1 MFWALALLVVIHS
14 FICFDKG
21 LTCITQTLKLFTV
34 ANLHSQVS
42 WFAFYFQVSPEVVFT
57 IRTDFIALSSCI
69 CYCWVLIQY
78 IAGIIVYFLCFSNPS
93 NFWLLITYMMLPNI
107 HVIGLRKN
115 KDNLYQFFFNH
126 KSISWKQVFKVKT
139 VVKLTS
145 PELRQNKYFARY
157 YSTQNGKKSEIP
169 LLDLDS

>member
-1 MFWALALLVVIHS
+1 MFWVLALLVVIHS

-21 LTCITQTLKLFTV
+21 LTCKTRTLKLFTV

-78 IAGIIVYFLCFSNPS
+78 IAGIIVYFLCFSNLS
-93 NFWLLITYMMLPNI
+93 NFWLLIIYMMLPNI
-107 HVIGLRKN
+107 HVIGLQKN
-115 KDNLYQFFFNH
+115 KDNLYQFF
-126 KSISWKQVFKVKT
+126 SIIKAFLGSRYS
-139 VVKLTS
+139 KL
-145 PELRQNKYFARY
+145 R
-157 YSTQNGKKSEIP
+157 
-169 LLDLDS
+169 LLLN

>member
-1 MFWALALLVVIHS
+1 
-14 FICFDKG
+14 
-21 LTCITQTLKLFTV
+21 
-34 ANLHSQVS
+34 
-42 WFAFYFQVSPEVVFT
+42 
-57 IRTDFIALSSCI
+57 
-69 CYCWVLIQY
+69 
-78 IAGIIVYFLCFSNPS
+78 
-93 NFWLLITYMMLPNI
+93 MMLPNI

-126 KSISWKQVFKVKT
+126 ESISWKQVFKVKT

-145 PELRQNKYFARY
+145 QELRQNKYFARY

>member
-21 LTCITQTLKLFTV
+21 LTCKTRTLKLFTV
-34 ANLHSQVS
+34 ANFHSQVS

-78 IAGIIVYFLCFSNPS
+78 IAGIIVYFLCFSNLSNFWSAGICSMS
-93 NFWLLITYMMLPNI
+93 NFWLLIIYMMLPNI
-107 HVIGLRKN
+107 HCKRIKIIYTNFFSIIKAFLGSRYSKLR
-115 KDNLYQFFFNH
+115 
-126 KSISWKQVFKVKT
+126 
-139 VVKLTS
+139 
-145 PELRQNKYFARY
+145 
-157 YSTQNGKKSEIP
+157 
-169 LLDLDS
+169 LLLN